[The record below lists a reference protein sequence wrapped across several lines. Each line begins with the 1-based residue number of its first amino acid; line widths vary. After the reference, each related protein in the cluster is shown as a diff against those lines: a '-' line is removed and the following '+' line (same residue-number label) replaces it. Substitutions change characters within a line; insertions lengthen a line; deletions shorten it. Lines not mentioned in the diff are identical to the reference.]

1 MQTDDLKTH
10 VKGVIDRIDAM
21 SLRERALI
29 FVTTLVAVY
38 FIAVNL
44 LFVPVNAEKDRLQ
57 KQLDQTREENR
68 MMDAQI
74 QSLLAG
80 GAHDADADKR
90 ARIAALQQDLR
101 QMDTAL
107 AKTTSGLVP
116 PKEMARLVEQ
126 MLLKNHGLQVLSV
139 ESLPAAPLLDGG
151 SEANPNSAAEP
162 MIYKHGMRIELKGR
176 YLDILRY
183 LKSLEALPWRVF
195 WGEVS
200 LKTEQYPEAHLS
212 LLIYTL
218 STHEGWIGL

>member
-1 MQTDDLKTH
+1 MQTDDLKTQL
-10 VKGVIDRIDAM
+10 KGMIDRIDAM

-29 FVTTLVAVY
+29 FVTVLVAVY

-57 KQLDQTREENR
+57 KQVDQMRAENGL
-68 MMDAQI
+68 MDAQI

-80 GAHDADADKR
+80 GAHDADAGKR
-90 ARIAALQQDLR
+90 ARIAALQQNLR
-101 QMDTAL
+101 QMDTTL

-116 PKEMARLVEQ
+116 PKEMIRLVEQ
-126 MLLKNHGLQVLSV
+126 MLLKNRGLQVLRV

-151 SEANPNSAAEP
+151 AGTNGNPAGEA
-162 MIYKHGMRIELKGR
+162 MVYKHGMRVELKGS

-200 LKTEQYPEAHLS
+200 LKTEKYPDAHLS